1 MNHGESGY
9 GKRLTLAGLLL
20 LAMALAIGG
29 VGAAA
34 FALSAALDNR
44 AYAQD
49 GTTTPSPTP
58 TRTPKP
64 TPVPKCDFLVGTSSI
79 RGKLRT
85 SPMQFRG
92 AHGSTDFSP
101 VEDGDG
107 LFDAVN
113 IYGDA
118 PCHWTA
124 TPNVNWIKLN
134 NASTGG
140 TVQPD
145 QSSEDLRFEIDSEV
159 ARKLPSGTH
168 KGLINFSVA
177 SGEPGPGR
185 TLYVELYILAPCALA
200 VQTDNDFLRFEMQAG
215 DDPDEVRPLNITIS
229 NAHQAGDCIWEA
241 RPSAEWLRATPSAG
255 RLAGGGSVV
264 LRIKPTGA
272 VSQLEP
278 KDADNNFTVAFT
290 TENGISKSVK
300 GALRIEPSPCRL
312 ELSLVQDEKF
322 EVTGQQGGPFTP
334 DSIRVRLRNT
344 GGRACEWHT
353 SDGRYFHA
361 EKIGGTLAPR
371 SSDLFEVTVSESADN
386 APPGEHDDKITVV
399 NAGVAASN
407 AEVSLKLKVSA
418 LTCEFTAQVP
428 QELDFTRNT
437 DGVFTAPKTIE
448 IRNGAHR
455 QDCRWSI
462 VAPHWLRVTPTAGV
476 LPGGA
481 IESLEV
487 AVAAEIAMTME
498 IHRVHDGVINFV
510 GQSEIPADLQF
521 EATLEMGCVATEP
534 CVEIHSTRE
543 TIHYGESAGLTL
555 TMRNLLH
562 RPELTVTLTLAL
574 PDGWA
579 LGAGDFNADCNSG
592 ECSEIYRVAPGA
604 SQEIEVIA
612 SPSAPSSER
621 RESVFTGTVSYV
633 YAGGI
638 APSSYQIAIPVV
650 VEAAPPD
657 LLIPTNTPAPTA
669 TPPPTPTPEPTPTP
683 SPTPTPPPAV
693 APTLPG
699 GSTPSPI
706 TPAPVPFW
714 QDWRVLGLAGLALVL
729 ITAVVVVGL
738 LFGLSM
744 LFRRR
749 QPAPAAA
756 PQVQGG
762 SNRRLRS
769 GRSRRRRNLRD
780 D

>member
-1 MNHGESGY
+1 MNHGRTGY

-20 LAMALAIGG
+20 LALALAIGG

-34 FALSAALDNR
+34 FALSGALDNR

-64 TPVPKCDFLVGTSSI
+64 TPVPECEFLVGTSSI

-101 VEDGDG
+101 VEDEDG

-134 NASTGG
+134 NASTSG

-241 RPSAEWLRATPSAG
+241 DPSAEWLRATPSAG
-255 RLAGGGSVV
+255 RLPGGRSVV

-322 EVTGQQGGPFTP
+322 EVIGQQGGPFTP

-371 SSDLFEVTVSESADN
+371 SSDLFEVSVSESAGN
-386 APPGEHDDKITVV
+386 APPGEHSDKITVV
-399 NAGVAASN
+399 NAGAAASN

-418 LTCEFTAQVP
+418 LPCEFTAQASE
-428 QELDFTRNT
+428 ELDFTRNT

-455 QDCRWSI
+455 QDCRWSV
-462 VAPHWLRVTPTAGV
+462 VAPHWLRVTPAAGV

-487 AVAAEIAMTME
+487 AVAAEIAITTME
-498 IHRVHDGVINFV
+498 IHRVHNGVINFV

-521 EATLEMGCVATEP
+521 GATLEMGCVATEP

-555 TMRNLLH
+555 TMRNLLD
-562 RPELTVTLTLAL
+562 RGELTVTLTLAL

-592 ECSEIYRVAPGA
+592 ECSEIYRVDPGA

-633 YAGGI
+633 YAGGS
-638 APSSYQIAIPVV
+638 APRSYQIEIPVV
-650 VEAAPPD
+650 IEAASPD

-669 TPPPTPTPEPTPTP
+669 TPPSTPTPEPTPTP
-683 SPTPTPPPAV
+683 VPPAAV
-693 APTLPG
+693 PVMPTLPG
-699 GSTPSPI
+699 GSTLATPVD
-706 TPAPVPFW
+706 PAPAPAPIW
-714 QDWRVLGLAGLALVL
+714 QNWRVLGVAFLAAIALL
-729 ITAVVVVGL
+729 VVVVL
-738 LFGLSM
+738 LAVGALVWW
-744 LFRRR
+744 LFRGSGQRGRGRR
-749 QPAPAAA
+749 RGQ
-756 PQVQGG
+756 
-762 SNRRLRS
+762 R
-769 GRSRRRRNLRD
+769 RRRRNRSSD
-780 D
+780 